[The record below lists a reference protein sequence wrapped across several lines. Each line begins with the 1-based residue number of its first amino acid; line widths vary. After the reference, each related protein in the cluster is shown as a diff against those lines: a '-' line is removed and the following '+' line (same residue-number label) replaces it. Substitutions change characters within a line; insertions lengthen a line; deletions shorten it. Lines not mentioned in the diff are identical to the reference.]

1 MPRSKLG
8 GTLSRTKIMKS
19 QIRELVHS
27 AVIIWQSSHQF
38 KSRVTSNVSVVYRH
52 VKTEDWSEVQDNT
65 GKDIPFNPGTQD
77 LVIKEEPIKDG
88 PLQRDV
94 MLRVKGD
101 LGLYNEINLNI
112 NWLVEF

>member
-1 MPRSKLG
+1 MSDDAADRA
-8 GTLSRTKIMKS
+8 SRTKLMKS
-19 QIRELVHS
+19 LIRELAHG
-27 AVIIWQSSHQF
+27 AIIIWQSSHQF
-38 KSRVTSNVSVVYRH
+38 KSRVTSYVSVVYRH

-65 GKDIPFNPGTQD
+65 DKDIPFNPGTKD

-94 MLRVKGD
+94 MLSAKGD
-101 LGLYNEINLNI
+101 FGLYDEINLSI